1 MNFFARV
8 LSFFMVAFSILA
20 TFFGGG
26 VSNDDY
32 DLVVKL
38 NSTPS
43 SGYEWN
49 VEISDKN
56 VLSLEKHTFTS
67 GLDSL
72 VDGMGKDCYGFNIQG
87 NGVCTITFSY
97 IKNGNFDNM
106 KNQVIY
112 TCAVVKG
119 ELTVLNIYESNP
131 QTNIAA

>member
-26 VSNDDY
+26 VSDDDY

-106 KNQVIY
+106 ENQVIY